1 MTQSCEFLPCRTA
14 GYDISNCIAVLTCCP
29 PDIDLMTS
37 SPTRTLAVRIPLDL
51 YQILGVPIQA
61 TPEQIQQAFV
71 DRQQQLPRQQYTEAA
86 IKTRNQLL
94 EQAYAVLAVEELRAA
109 YDHNILAE
117 GGPSAGTV
125 DADAAPIESGM
136 ELDERQLVGALLLLQ
151 DVGEY
156 STILEL
162 GEAYLNRSIDLNQ
175 LPTQAPVSEEDVV
188 LTMALAHLESGRELW
203 QQQQFESASGALLKG
218 RDLLSRE
225 QCLPELQQE
234 IQTDLDKLRP
244 YQVLERLSL
253 PVDDPERQQGLF
265 LLQEM
270 LEQRGGIDG
279 RRDDQSGLGIDDFLR
294 FVQQLRSHLT
304 VAEQQ
309 ELFEK
314 EAQRPSAVASYLAS
328 YALVAGGFS
337 EGQPAKI
344 QQAHTRL
351 SQLANRQ
358 DTYVEQAMCS
368 LLLGHPNIATQTL
381 PLSQDEE
388 SLAFIRQYSEGAEDE
403 IPGLF
408 LYTEHWLQQEV
419 YPYFR
424 DLVEQP
430 VLLQGYFND
439 KKIQA
444 ALCALE
450 PNVER
455 QAPGSAT
462 VRLPGP
468 GPSGQKTSPPQQATV
483 PTTPTELQTLQ
494 SLNIREIQ
502 PPDIQAAPVAAAP
515 IVPGPQ
521 PTFPTGGNAEVSS
534 GTRTTGS
541 VTAAVPAVRQKSQT
555 RPVKHPL
562 GGGRGQRQGWL
573 PWAGALLLGLV
584 AVGGIVALM
593 SRPKPAVTGSSDSAP
608 SVPEVQ
614 TDAPEIGVGGS
625 TTLDP
630 VASPSPDLSE
640 LEASGPLS
648 LEGARQMIE
657 SWQSIKAEAKGEGHQ
672 IDKLSQ
678 SLVDPMLSEWTQKA
692 QQEKARSAH
701 WQYQLDNLKVEKV
714 EPQGEEQASIYV
726 QLKETAKIVSQGQV
740 EYSYQEPY
748 RAKYDVV
755 RQNNK
760 WRIKNVKVLP

>member
-1 MTQSCEFLPCRTA
+1 M
-14 GYDISNCIAVLTCCP
+14 
-29 PDIDLMTS
+29 
-37 SPTRTLAVRIPLDL
+37 RIPLDL

-61 TPEQIQQAFV
+61 TPEQVEQAFV
-71 DRQQQLPRQQYTEAA
+71 DRKQQLPRQQYTEAA

-94 EQAYAVLAVEELRAA
+94 NQAYAVLADEDLRAA
-109 YDHNILAE
+109 YDQKILAE
-117 GGPSAGTV
+117 SGSSLEAKPVEG
-125 DADAAPIESGM
+125 GM
-136 ELDERQLVGALLLLQ
+136 EIEERQLVGALLLLQ
-151 DVGEY
+151 DLGEY
-156 STILEL
+156 STILDL
-162 GEAYLNRSIDLNQ
+162 GGTYLNRSIDLNQ

-203 QQQQFESASGALLKG
+203 QQQQFEPASEALLKG
-218 RDLLSRE
+218 KNLLSQE
-225 QCLPELQQE
+225 QCFPELQQE

-253 PVDDPERQQGLF
+253 PTDDPERQQGLL

-270 LEQRGGIDG
+270 LDQRGGIDG

-309 ELFEK
+309 ELFER

-337 EGQPAKI
+337 GGQPAKI
-344 QQAHTRL
+344 QQAQARL
-351 SQLANRQ
+351 SHLADRQ

-368 LLLGHPNIATQTL
+368 LLLGHPNVATQTL

-450 PNVER
+450 PNVEPEP
-455 QAPGSAT
+455 QGKTA

-468 GPSGQKTSPPQQATV
+468 SEQKRSSPAKATAPS
-483 PTTPTELQTLQ
+483 TTQELQTLQ
-494 SLNIREIQ
+494 SVDVRELKS
-502 PPDIQAAPVAAAP
+502 PEVRESPSPETVAVPVSSPAFPAAGNVAVNPGTRASGATTAAA
-515 IVPGPQ
+515 
-521 PTFPTGGNAEVSS
+521 
-534 GTRTTGS
+534 
-541 VTAAVPAVRQKSQT
+541 PAVRQSNPT
-555 RPVKHPL
+555 GPVRRS
-562 GGGRGQRQGWL
+562 GSSRNQRRSWL
-573 PWAGALLLGLV
+573 PWVGALLLGLL
-584 AVGGIVALM
+584 AVGGLWALISRRPAIV
-593 SRPKPAVTGSSDSAP
+593 DSTDSEAP
-608 SVPEVQ
+608 LPEVS
-614 TDAPEIGVGGS
+614 TDVPGTGGS
-625 TTLDP
+625 TTVDP
-630 VASPSPDLSE
+630 VSPSPGLPEPSV
-640 LEASGPLS
+640 SGPLS
-648 LEGARQMIE
+648 MESARQIIE
-657 SWQSIKAEAKGEGHQ
+657 SWQSIKAKAKGEEHQ
-672 IDKLSQ
+672 IDQLSQ
-678 SLVDPMLSEWTQKA
+678 VLVDPMLSEWTQKA

-701 WQYQLDNLKVEKV
+701 WQYQLDNLSVEK
-714 EPQGEEQASIYV
+714 
-726 QLKETAKIVSQGQV
+726 L
-740 EYSYQEPY
+740 
-748 RAKYDVV
+748 
-755 RQNNK
+755 
-760 WRIKNVKVLP
+760 

>member
-1 MTQSCEFLPCRTA
+1 M
-14 GYDISNCIAVLTCCP
+14 
-29 PDIDLMTS
+29 
-37 SPTRTLAVRIPLDL
+37 RIPLDL

-61 TPEQIQQAFV
+61 TSEQIEQAFV
-71 DRQQQLPRQQYTEAA
+71 DRKQQLPRQQYTEAA

-94 EQAYAVLAVEELRAA
+94 EQAHAVLADADLRAA
-109 YDHNILAE
+109 YDQKILAE
-117 GGPSAGTV
+117 SGTSSESEP
-125 DADAAPIESGM
+125 AESGM
-136 ELDERQLVGALLLLQ
+136 EIDERQLVGALLLLQ
-151 DVGEY
+151 DLGEY

-162 GEAYLNRSIDLNQ
+162 GDAYLNRSIDLNQ
-175 LPTQAPVSEEDVV
+175 LPAQAPVFEEDVV

-203 QQQQFESASGALLKG
+203 QQQQFEPASEALLKG
-218 RDLLSRE
+218 KGLLNRE
-225 QCLPELQQE
+225 QCFPELQQE

-253 PVDDPERQQGLF
+253 PTDDPERQQGLL

-270 LEQRGGIDG
+270 LDQRGGIDG

-309 ELFEK
+309 ELFER

-344 QQAHTRL
+344 QQAQVRL
-351 SQLANRQ
+351 SNLASRQ

-450 PNVER
+450 PSTEPEP
-455 QAPGSAT
+455 QSKTA

-468 GPSGQKTSPPQQATV
+468 PRQPSQTKATA
-483 PTTPTELQTLQ
+483 PTTAQELQTLQ
-494 SLNIREIQ
+494 SVDVKEIQ
-502 PPDIQAAPVAAAP
+502 PPEVHKTPIPEAAPPAFPTAGNVAVSPGTQVPGSTAAA
-515 IVPGPQ
+515 
-521 PTFPTGGNAEVSS
+521 
-534 GTRTTGS
+534 
-541 VTAAVPAVRQKSQT
+541 PAVRQSSST
-555 RPVKHPL
+555 GPVKRP
-562 GGGRGQRQGWL
+562 GASRGRSQSWL
-573 PWAGALLLGLV
+573 PWAIALLLGLL
-584 AVGGIVALM
+584 AVGGLWALF
-593 SRPKPAVTGSSDSAP
+593 SRRPAVVGSDDS
-608 SVPEVQ
+608 E
-614 TDAPEIGVGGS
+614 TPEISVDPSGTGGG
-625 TTLDP
+625 TTVEP
-630 VASPSPDLSE
+630 TVSPSPDIAEPLD
-640 LEASGPLS
+640 SGPLS
-648 LEGARQMIE
+648 SEGARQIIE
-657 SWQSIKAEAKGEGHQ
+657 SWQSIKAKAKGENHQ
-672 IDKLSQ
+672 IDQFSQ
-678 SLVDPMLSEWTQKA
+678 ILIDPMLSEWTQKA
-692 QQEKARSAH
+692 QQEKGRSAH
-701 WQYQLDNLKVEKV
+701 WQYQLENLSVERV
-714 EPQGEEQASIYV
+714 EPQGEDQASIYV
-726 QLKETAKIVSQGQV
+726 EIKEDAKIVAQGQV
-740 EYSYQEPY
+740 EYSYQDPY
-748 RAKYDVV
+748 RARYDVV
-755 RQNNK
+755 RQNDE
-760 WRIKNVKVLP
+760 WRIKNAEVLP